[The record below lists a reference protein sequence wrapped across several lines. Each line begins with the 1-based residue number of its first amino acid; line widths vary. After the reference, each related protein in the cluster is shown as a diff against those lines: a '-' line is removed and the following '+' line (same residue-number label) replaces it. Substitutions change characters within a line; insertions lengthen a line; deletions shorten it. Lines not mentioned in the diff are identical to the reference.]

1 MDSNISLEPFRE
13 FLEQSRIPLRLACVT
28 RQGWPMVV
36 SLWYFYEQQRLYCA
50 TQKTAKI
57 INHLEHNSRCAFEL
71 AGDHPPYRGLRGQ
84 GEVFLRPDLG
94 RTILERL
101 VRRYTAGPETP
112 LGKSLLA
119 RSASEIAI
127 EIQPVRIYSWDYT
140 RRMKDSLT
148 QTPVSGV

>member
-1 MDSNISLEPFRE
+1 VESNISLEPFRG
-13 FLEQSRIPLRLACVT
+13 FLEQCRIPLRLACVT

-36 SLWYFYEQQRLYCA
+36 SLWYLYEQQRLYCA

-57 INHLEHNSRCAFEL
+57 IYHLEHNSRCAFEL

-84 GEVFLRPDLG
+84 GELILRPDLG
-94 RTILERL
+94 RTVLERL
-101 VRRYTAGPETP
+101 VRRYTAGLETP
-112 LGKSLLA
+112 LGKSLMS

-140 RRMKDSLT
+140 ARMRGSLAE
-148 QTPVSGV
+148 TPLTSV

>member
-1 MDSNISLEPFRE
+1 VDSNISLEPFRE

-28 RQGWPMVV
+28 GQGWPMVV
-36 SLWYFYEQQRLYCA
+36 SLWYLYEQQRLYCA

-57 INHLEHNSRCAFEL
+57 IYHLEHNARCAFEL

-84 GEVFLRPDLG
+84 GEIILRPDLG

-112 LGKSLLA
+112 LGKSLMS

-140 RRMKDSLT
+140 RRMRGSFEEK
-148 QTPVSGV
+148 PVNSV